1 MKKFL
6 CLAAVAAATV
16 GSVQAEE
23 LLFGD
28 LNYFMKKGQVNV
40 TANAVM
46 GDETARKDQTTETK
60 VDGYFLNTTLA
71 LGLADHINAF
81 VGLDYL
87 HNVKTEVGTPHYDTN
102 GLQNPKFGGNVR
114 LLNQDN
120 AGVNFDVGAVVAVK
134 FLDRETGSVSP
145 KKDGDLLSPALS
157 NHAEPRNTLDVNARV
172 GKKWD
177 IANEV
182 YFLGGVTYHQ
192 SGKYK
197 DLGANDDV
205 SMESSVDVK
214 AGAFYQYRPVDEFM
228 TTLGV
233 SGTRFG
239 EFDGKA
245 ADGTKLTSTSHIDL
259 EFLFQAKYLVN
270 DNLIAKFMMSQDRRS
285 TYEIQ
290 APSSQSVNDKRQS
303 FNYGLGV
310 DFLF

>member
-6 CLAAVAAATV
+6 CLAAVAVAMI
-16 GSVQAEE
+16 GSAQAEE
-23 LLFGD
+23 LFFGD
-28 LNYFMKKGQVNV
+28 LNYFMKKDQINV
-40 TANAVM
+40 TANATM
-46 GDETARKDQTTETK
+46 GDETGRQSETTETK
-60 VDGYFLNTTLA
+60 VDGYYLGTTLA
-71 LGLADHINAF
+71 LGLADNINAF

-87 HNVKTEVGTPHYDTN
+87 YNVKTEIGSSHYDTT
-102 GLQNPKFGGNVR
+102 GLQNPKLGANMR

-120 AGVNFDVGAVVAVK
+120 AGFNFDVGAVVAVK
-134 FLDRETGSVSP
+134 VLDRESGSVSP
-145 KKDGDLLSPALS
+145 KKEGDLLNPYFS
-157 NHAEPRNTLDVNARV
+157 NYTEPRNTIDLNARV

-205 SMESSVDVK
+205 TMESSVDLK

-228 TTLGV
+228 MTLGV

-239 EFDGKA
+239 EYDGKSA
-245 ADGTKLTSTSHIDL
+245 LGTKVTATSHIDL
-259 EFLFQAKYLVN
+259 EVLFVAKYLVN
-270 DNLIAKFMMSQDRRS
+270 ENLIAKFMMSQDRRS

-290 APSSQSVNDKRQS
+290 APTSQIVLDKRQS